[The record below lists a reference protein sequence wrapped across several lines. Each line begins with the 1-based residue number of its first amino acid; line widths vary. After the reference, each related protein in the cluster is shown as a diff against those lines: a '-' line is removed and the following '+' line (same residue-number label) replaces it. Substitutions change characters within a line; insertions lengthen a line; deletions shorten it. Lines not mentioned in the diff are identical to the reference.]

1 MKKASIC
8 ILSVLCLLLSA
19 AGCAASQTE
28 ICPAEE
34 QTIGCQDQAV
44 TPLDDPGEAAP
55 VLTDFGIRLLQ
66 NTHSGEKNT
75 LISPLSVIYA
85 LGMTA
90 NGAAGETLAQIENTL
105 GISAGA
111 LNEWIRDYTDSL
123 PQTDGGRLLP
133 ANAIW
138 YRSNGLTVNEP
149 FLKANET
156 YYRADIRASAFDQ
169 ETLKEINGWVNENTK
184 GMIPS
189 ILNEISPDA
198 VMYLVNAL
206 AFEAEWE
213 SIYREDQVHS
223 GIFTTEGGEEQTVDF
238 LYSQEHDYLEN
249 DLATGFIKY
258 YKDRNYAFAALLP
271 NEGVTVE
278 ELLLSLDGE
287 AVHSLL
293 SAPEDVTVYAS
304 IPKFK
309 TEYTVELSGILK
321 EMGMELPFD
330 ESQADFSG
338 IGDPRNGGNIYISK
352 VIHKTF
358 LQLDEQGTRAG
369 AATAVLMYAAG
380 ALMEHKTVDL
390 DRPFVYMLIDCE
402 TGLPFFIGCM
412 MDVNA

>member
-1 MKKASIC
+1 MKRILIC
-8 ILSVLCLLLSA
+8 ILLALCLLLSA
-19 AGCAASQTE
+19 VGCGASDD
-28 ICPAEE
+28 PANNLSDN
-34 QTIGCQDQAV
+34 QQPQAV
-44 TPLDDPGEAAP
+44 TPLGDPEEAVPA
-55 VLTDFGIRLLQ
+55 LTDFGIRLLQ
-66 NTHSGEKNT
+66 NVHSGEDNT

-90 NGAAGETLAQIENTL
+90 NGAQGETLAQMENTL
-105 GISAGA
+105 GISANA
-111 LNEWIRDYTDSL
+111 LNQWLRDYTDSL

-138 YRSNGLTVNEP
+138 YRNAGLTVNDA
-149 FLKANET
+149 FLSTNEK
-156 YYRADIRASAFDQ
+156 YYHADIRASAFDQ
-169 ETLKEINGWVNENTK
+169 ETLKEINGWVNDNTE

-213 SIYREDQVHS
+213 SIYREDQVRS
-223 GIFTTEGGEEQTVDF
+223 GIFTTEGGEERRVDF
-238 LYSQEHDYLEN
+238 LRSHEHAYLEN
-249 DLATGFIKY
+249 DLSTGFIKY
-258 YKDRNYAFAALLP
+258 YKDHHYAFVALLP

-278 ELLLSLDGE
+278 KLIAALDGE
-287 AVHSLL
+287 GLNSLL
-293 SAPEDVTVYAS
+293 SNPDDVSVYAA

-309 TEYTVELSGILK
+309 TEYSVELSGILK

-338 IGDPRNGGNIYISK
+338 IGDPVNGANIYISK

-369 AATAVLMYAAG
+369 AATAVTMYATG
-380 ALMEHKTVDL
+380 AAMEVKHVEL
-390 DRPFVYMLIDCE
+390 DRPFVYMLIDFE
-402 TGLPFFIGCM
+402 NRLPFFIGCM
-412 MDVNA
+412 TDTEA